1 MYLDRLFRLM
11 AEKQASDLFISCGAP
26 INIKVN
32 GVVTPISTQPMDVET
47 VRRIAYELMSKEQA
61 REFENE
67 LEMNLSHLDR
77 AVGNFRINI
86 FRQRG
91 TISLV
96 IRFVRSH
103 IPSFEELRLPPVL
116 LDIVME
122 KRGLVLIAG
131 ATGSGKST
139 TLAAMI
145 DYRNSNKSGHILTI
159 EDPIEYLFEH
169 KQSIVNQRELNVDT
183 QSYQKA
189 LHNALR
195 EAPDLIMI
203 GEIRDR
209 ETMQQALLHTLTG
222 HLCLS
227 TLHANN
233 SYHALS
239 RIINMFPYDARS
251 GLLSDLSIGLRAIV
265 SQRLVRNSEGELQPA
280 VEILLNTS
288 LIAELIKN
296 GEITQIK
303 EAMEQSLYPGSQT
316 FEQAL
321 SPPLHRRPDQLRRGD
336 DRLRFADQPRLA
348 HQPELADRTR
358 RGSRGASGRWRCRSG
373 RRAISPRC
381 TSTPKCWIVPT
392 EAKAPSR
399 AAPLC
404 YHWAHGCRRPIR
416 RVFDRRS
423 HARPRPRADRAAVDH
438 ARRRRLP
445 GVDRRAA
452 RAARLSLRDAG
463 RERCHESL
471 GAARQRAV
479 RSSASPATPM
489 SCRPVRAK
497 VGSRTRSRR
506 PSATAGSTAAAL
518 PT

>member
-32 GVVTPISTQPMDVET
+32 GVVSPISTQPMDVET

-67 LEMNLSHLDR
+67 FEMNLSHLDR

-91 TISLV
+91 TISMV

-103 IPSFEELRLPPVL
+103 IPAFEDLRLPPVL
-116 LDIVME
+116 LNVVME
-122 KRGLVLIAG
+122 RRGLVLIAG

-169 KQSIVNQRELNVDT
+169 KQSLVNQRELNVDT
-183 QSYQKA
+183 MSYQKA
-189 LHNALR
+189 LSNALR

-239 RIINMFPYDARS
+239 RIINLFPYDARS
-251 GLLSDLSIGLRAIV
+251 GLLSDLSIGLRAIIC
-265 SQRLVRNSEGELQPA
+265 QRLVRNSDGEMQPA

-316 FEQAL
+316 FEQSLCRMYMDHQITYDEAMTASD
-321 SPPLHRRPDQLRRGD
+321 SPTNLAWLINQNSPTARVEGLAPQAGGGEARRPQSDFTTLEID
-336 DRLRFADQPRLA
+336 AEMLDRP
-348 HQPELADRTR
+348 H
-358 RGSRGASGRWRCRSG
+358 
-373 RRAISPRC
+373 
-381 TSTPKCWIVPT
+381 
-392 EAKAPSR
+392 
-399 AAPLC
+399 
-404 YHWAHGCRRPIR
+404 
-416 RVFDRRS
+416 
-423 HARPRPRADRAAVDH
+423 
-438 ARRRRLP
+438 
-445 GVDRRAA
+445 
-452 RAARLSLRDAG
+452 
-463 RERCHESL
+463 
-471 GAARQRAV
+471 
-479 RSSASPATPM
+479 
-489 SCRPVRAK
+489 
-497 VGSRTRSRR
+497 
-506 PSATAGSTAAAL
+506 
-518 PT
+518 